1 MHISG
6 QKNVEVNLD
15 SPEFWCFIKNPSNF
29 LFCVWIEVPHI
40 EVSEVGGEDGGGG
53 GGVIITSD
61 SIARIR
67 LTGRLLDLAMV
78 VAASFYVF
86 CQQVQEVEGFE

>member
-1 MHISG
+1 M
-6 QKNVEVNLD
+6 
-15 SPEFWCFIKNPSNF
+15 
-29 LFCVWIEVPHI
+29 PHI
-40 EVSEVGGEDGGGG
+40 EVSEVGGADGGGGG

-86 CQQVQEVEGFE
+86 CQQVQEVKDFGYQYFLEMMRAIIYSVELIRFFYNGNLSGK